1 MNDINSVKLKKEEHF
16 DVKKCILCQKGS
28 QKELIMEDL
37 KLSVLQRHWTINE
50 YLTVQHTIVL
60 FIIYVHVTPVM

>member
-28 QKELIMEDL
+28 KKM
-37 KLSVLQRHWTINE
+37 
-50 YLTVQHTIVL
+50 
-60 FIIYVHVTPVM
+60 F